1 MVNGQPCMPHWAAC
15 FRHRGNVK
23 QFHIYITVYRN
34 VKIQGALTPI
44 NLDPWQLL
52 PMKVGPS
59 GGKSFQGCCP
69 KNFSGVQP
77 VSAHKG
83 SNAKPAWATGG
94 LAAMQN
100 NGPNSNGVVSTF
112 QTKVCISIVPWS
124 FECVHSTGVRF
135 RATVVSNLHCEVA
148 PPLIEASGVV
158 KHQNDVNPLCKYFY
172 VLLRNK
178 QQVIWHSQSIPLSLK
193 WQSDC
198 RKVSTYLR
206 WKLLM
211 LIAVGGQH
219 PK

>member
-1 MVNGQPCMPHWAAC
+1 MLPQIGVLS
-15 FRHRGNVK
+15 R
-23 QFHIYITVYRN
+23 
-34 VKIQGALTPI
+34 
-44 NLDPWQLL
+44 PWQLL

-59 GGKSFQGCCP
+59 GGKNFQGCCP

-94 LAAMQN
+94 LAAMQKN
-100 NGPNSNGVVSTF
+100 RPNSNGVVSAF

-124 FECVHSTGVRF
+124 FECVHSTGEGF
-135 RATVVSNLHCEVA
+135 RATVVSNPHREVA
-148 PPLIEASGVV
+148 PPLNQASGVV
-158 KHQNDVNPLCKYFY
+158 KHQNDVNPVCKYFY

-178 QQVIWHSQSIPLSLK
+178 QQVIWHSQSIPVSLK

-198 RKVSTYLR
+198 RKISTYLR

-211 LIAVGGQH
+211 LLAVGGQH